1 MGPGGLSGTT
11 FRRAVKDDLDDLLKI
26 AQITQNEHAERLPQ
40 VFTKDKEAASAMYLR
55 AAVETAGRPATIR
68 DAAAIVA
75 EQDGR
80 ILGYVAYIA
89 VLEPHDLDRHGVVGT
104 IADISIVPDHRRS
117 GLGRQLLDRAARA
130 LDELEVTVIHAQV
143 WTGNAASERLFSG
156 SGFSPHF
163 RQFNRQLRPWIDAPF
178 PARRLH
184 WKGRLKYLTSLLVP
198 PLLVIA
204 GLTLIRLLLSR

>member
-1 MGPGGLSGTT
+1 MGPGGLSGIT

-89 VLEPHDLDRHGVVGT
+89 VLEPHGLDRHGVVGT

-117 GLGRQLLDRAARA
+117 GLGRQLLDRATRA

-143 WTGNAASERLFSG
+143 WTGNAASEQLFSRT
-156 SGFSPHF
+156 GFAPLYREF
-163 RQFNRQLRPWIDAPF
+163 RLHLRPWRIGPMPRAGF
-178 PARRLH
+178 RWRAVVRYLATLFGPAILMI
-184 WKGRLKYLTSLLVP
+184 LVATAMRIF
-198 PLLVIA
+198 L
-204 GLTLIRLLLSR
+204 R